1 MQIKPQAS
9 SRSVKRVQDGQGCE
23 VKYKTHLLLY
33 ALYLTYAC
41 SYSALKRVFG
51 GFEFWR
57 VRCGSAMLRNDLMP

>member
-9 SRSVKRVQDGQGCE
+9 SVRDRQGYK

-41 SYSALKRVFG
+41 SYSALKRVSG
-51 GFEFWR
+51 GFEFWG
-57 VRCGSAMLRNDLMP
+57 VTCGSAMLRNDLMP